1 MFLIGAFHSSI
12 IFLNF
17 QQYFSPRNSTL
28 AFKNYSLEFKIQ
40 LQKFFLTCC
49 HEILFIE
56 NKSSRQTAAYFVS
69 EHGSN
74 ATQNFNSLVAKH
86 VMLSPNQ
93 NMFFRHMYTLKCNQ
107 GYSDKAHGL
116 VNSDVR
122 QMKYLQTAQRW
133 VENATVMQKSVKRI
147 VKCRHGHGFPLKT

>member
-1 MFLIGAFHSSI
+1 MTCFCCQTFEVWQPLKQTIAQKAYMFLIGAFHSSI

-17 QQYFSPRNSTL
+17 QQYFSLRNSTL

-86 VMLSPNQ
+86 VIKKKICFHPIRTC
-93 NMFFRHMYTLKCNQ
+93 FFVTCTRLNATKGILTRHMAL
-107 GYSDKAHGL
+107 
-116 VNSDVR
+116 
-122 QMKYLQTAQRW
+122 
-133 VENATVMQKSVKRI
+133 
-147 VKCRHGHGFPLKT
+147 